1 MALWSLSTQYKKSS
15 VEKMFFY
22 NDGKVITIEQGFR
35 WATFTVESD
44 ERPLT
49 DEELINKDGYELS
62 CIANDESWE
71 MSEMIDGC
79 WCDIEIANDKATE
92 EDLEAFIEAWEEDSY
107 DGVEA
112 LGWSNDDTEYYY
124 YGPLM
129 LVNDD
134 TGEEFLG
141 EPPEPQEKTEEQ
153 LKEELDDLI
162 ATMPEVPEEEP
173 NVTEWFPADVKPVH
187 IGMYEAITAAAPM
200 WPFPSMVQW
209 DGEQWS
215 EPVKE
220 WRGLAD
226 APKPS
231 WPF

>member
-141 EPPEPQEKTEEQ
+141 DTPEPQEKTEEQ
-153 LKEELDDLI
+153 LKAELDDLI

-173 NVTEWFPADVKPVH
+173 EVTDWFPADVKPAH
-187 IGMYEAITAAAPM
+187 KGTYQAITAAAPM
-200 WPFPSMVQW
+200 WPFPSMVEW
-209 DGEQWS
+209 DGKKWS
-215 EPVKE
+215 EDVKE
-220 WRGLAD
+220 WRGLANE
-226 APKPS
+226 PKAS